1 MNITVIGEANIDI
14 AVRQREPS
22 NGKGCSP
29 AYIRFHHGGVA
40 RNVAHNLC
48 LLGHKVKLM
57 TVFGDDDFASRL
69 IDDCK
74 EIGMDLSLS
83 TQYND
88 ARSPIFLCFNDECGQ
103 MQSAFSDIDLNDH
116 LNLDWMRD
124 KIDAVNRSD
133 LVVADTLLSAE
144 ALTFLIDHCVVP
156 LYIDTV
162 SPKRALLLSEA
173 IKQSRKKTFFAV
185 KCNLAEAQALTGI
198 TEAEEAARQLNIKGI
213 ENVYLTLGKEGAIY
227 CSNNALLHFPAMETK
242 IVNVTGSGDAFLAGV
257 VHGHALGQSDEE
269 AVRIGLK
276 MAQLNTK
283 SEAPV
288 NPALRHSTVLCC

>member
-29 AYIRFHHGGVA
+29 ADIRFHHGGVA

-48 LLGHKVKLM
+48 LLGHEVKLM
-57 TVFGDDDFASRL
+57 TIFGDDDFASRL
-69 IDDCK
+69 INDCK
-74 EIGMDLSLS
+74 EIGIDLSLS
-83 TQYND
+83 TQYKD
-88 ARSPIFLCFNDECGQ
+88 ARSPIFLCFNDEYGQ
-103 MQSAFSDIDLNDH
+103 MQSAHSDINLNDH
-116 LNLDWMRD
+116 LDLDWMRD
-124 KIDAVNRSD
+124 RIDTVNHSD

-144 ALTFLIDHCVVP
+144 ALTFLIDHCAVP
-156 LYIDTV
+156 LYVDTV

-185 KCNLAEAQALTGI
+185 KCNLAEAQAMTGI
-198 TEAEEAARQLNIKGI
+198 TEAEEAARQLNAKGI
-213 ENVYLTLGKEGAIY
+213 ENVYLTLGEDGAIY
-227 CSNNALLHFPAMETK
+227 CSRTALHHFPAMKTK

-257 VHGHALGQSDEE
+257 VLGHASGRSGEE
-269 AVRIGLK
+269 AVKIGLK
-276 MAQLNTK
+276 IAQLNTE

-288 NPALRHSTVLCC
+288 NPALRLSNVFCC